1 MNLVS
6 DSWRSGV
13 DGVTFMQ
20 VDVSSL
26 MAKEDTQ
33 TFSLFDLSGLGG
45 AGRVAEERV
54 WRLTEEKVDGEGED
68 LLLRLVDM
76 AETGD
81 VAEE

>member
-1 MNLVS
+1 
-6 DSWRSGV
+6 
-13 DGVTFMQ
+13 MQ